1 MTGGNSV
8 VGLWRDRETAPERA
22 EEAVVVPVETSV
34 AEPTYSGDE
43 EPAPRG
49 RWRRPIATI
58 AFVVL
63 TLAWLGAL
71 AFSRFGAAG
80 GRALTLED
88 GIAFVST
95 ASAPLALIAVAW
107 LLLLRTSRGE
117 ESRYARTVA
126 ALRTESQRLEALL
139 DHVSYRLDSNRS
151 ALSEQSDKLMTIG
164 EDAAVR
170 MSSMSEVMRTEIET
184 IDRHAQGLK
193 SSAAAARGDMAVL
206 LATLPKAQVQ
216 TRQMLAA
223 LDEAGMVALEKA
235 GALDA
240 QLSLLGKRGSEAN
253 EIAGNAAQRLASHL
267 ARMEGVSEV
276 AGARLEQAADQMTGA
291 VDQAL
296 ERAGAALEAARQG
309 MEAQGAAMMA
319 MVEQNQAAL
328 ANAGAESAESISRRV
343 IEIRNEINHIAKSF
357 ADQDEASQRLVKRMH
372 ADLGA
377 IEDRFG
383 EFDASGIAR
392 TERLSTAVA
401 ALRDHA
407 DDLTNALQGG
417 GDTANS
423 LVDRVG
429 SLMTALDAATREIDE
444 TLPAAF
450 TRLEEKTK
458 ASLATV
464 TAATPVIETLSN
476 AAVDALGKL
485 SEADVMLARQRD
497 ALAELTGLSAV
508 QMNETKAAADALAE
522 SIANT
527 TASAQALAS
536 GAGPQLVDAM
546 VRVRETAS
554 QATQHVRNAFSEI
567 IQQSSKSLGDQAQKA
582 MTDALTSQVEAQMAS
597 VASITETAVATAQK
611 ATDRLMRQMLTIS
624 ETSAALEERIA
635 EAKAEVE
642 HSDQANFARRVALLI
657 ESLNSTAIDV
667 TKIFSND
674 VTDVAWASYLRG
686 DRGIFTRRAVRLLD
700 SSQAREIARNYEND
714 PEFRE
719 QVNRYI
725 HDFEAMLRNVL
736 ATRDGS
742 PLGVTLLSSDNGK
755 LYVALAQAI
764 ERLRN

>member
-1 MTGGNSV
+1 MSGGNSV
-8 VGLWRDRETAPERA
+8 VGLWRDRVTAPETA
-22 EEAVVVPVETSV
+22 DEPFVVTVETDV
-34 AEPTYSGDE
+34 AETTYSDGE
-43 EPAPRG
+43 EPKPQHD
-49 RWRRPIATI
+49 WRRPLATI
-58 AFVVL
+58 AVIAA
-63 TLAWLGAL
+63 TLAWLGGL
-71 AFSRFGAAG
+71 GFSRFVALNGRSAG
-80 GRALTLED
+80 LDDVIGF
-88 GIAFVST
+88 IST
-95 ASAPLALIAVAW
+95 ASAPLALIAVTW

-117 ESRYARTVA
+117 ESRYSRTVA
-126 ALRTESQRLEALL
+126 ALNTESLRLEALL
-139 DHVSYRLDSNRS
+139 DHVSYRLDSHRV
-151 ALSEQSDKLMTIG
+151 ALSQQSDRLLTIG

-170 MSSMSEVMRTEIET
+170 MNGMSEAMRTEIET

-240 QLSLLGKRGSEAN
+240 QLSLLSKRGAEAN

-291 VDQAL
+291 VDHAL

-343 IEIRNEINHIAKSF
+343 IEVRNEINHIAKSF
-357 ADQDEASQRLVKRMH
+357 AEQDEASQRLVKRMH
-372 ADLGA
+372 DDLGS
-377 IEDRFG
+377 IETRFG
-383 EFDASGIAR
+383 EFDAGGIAR
-392 TERLSTAVA
+392 TERLGVAVA

-407 DDLTNALQGG
+407 DDLTTALQGG

-423 LVDRVG
+423 LVDRVE

-450 TRLEEKTK
+450 ARLEQKSK
-458 ASLATV
+458 QSLETV
-464 TAATPVIETLSN
+464 TAATPVIESLSQ
-476 AAVDALGKL
+476 AAAEALARLG
-485 SEADVMLARQRD
+485 EADVMLTRQRTT
-497 ALAELTGLSAV
+497 LAEMSGLSAT
-508 QMNETKAAADALAE
+508 QIAETKAAADALAE

-527 TASAQALAS
+527 TQNARALAD
-536 GAGPQLVDAM
+536 GAGPQLVETM
-546 VRVRETAS
+546 VRVRETAT
-554 QATQHVRNAFSEI
+554 QATLHVRTAFAAI
-567 IQQSSKSLGDQAQKA
+567 IEQSSKSLSDKAQHA
-582 MTDALTSQVEAQMAS
+582 MSEALTSQVEAQMSSIAG
-597 VASITETAVATAQK
+597 ITETALTTAQK

-635 EAKAEVE
+635 EAKADVE

-674 VTDVAWASYLRG
+674 ITDVAWASYLRG

-700 SSQAREIARNYEND
+700 SSQAREITRNYEND